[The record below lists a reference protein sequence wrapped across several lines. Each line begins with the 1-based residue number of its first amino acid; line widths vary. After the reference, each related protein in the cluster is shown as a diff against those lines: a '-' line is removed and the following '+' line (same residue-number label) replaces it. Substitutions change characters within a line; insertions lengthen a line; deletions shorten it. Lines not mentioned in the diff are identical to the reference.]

1 MYMVVGLGRVF
12 MNILAR
18 AGRVFFEYVGGV
30 GRVFL
35 NMLSGG
41 VGRVFYE
48 YVGGVGRVFSPKIPA
63 VNNGEAPLGR
73 LRKNKERAPGEG
85 EGG

>member
-1 MYMVVGLGRVF
+1 MNMLVAGWAECF
-12 MNILAR
+12 MNMW
-18 AGRVFFEYVGGV
+18 V
-30 GRVFL
+30 
-35 NMLSGG
+35 G

-85 EGG
+85 GGG

>member
-1 MYMVVGLGRVF
+1 MIMWV
-12 MNILAR
+12 
-18 AGRVFFEYVGGV
+18 
-30 GRVFL
+30 
-35 NMLSGG
+35 G

-85 EGG
+85 GGG

>member
-1 MYMVVGLGRVF
+1 MNMLVGWAECF
-12 MNILAR
+12 MNMW
-18 AGRVFFEYVGGV
+18 V
-30 GRVFL
+30 
-35 NMLSGG
+35 G

-85 EGG
+85 GGG